1 MVCPSTLRY
10 HRFMEAV
17 IYARWSSDEQG
28 KGSTL
33 DRQREDCL
41 AMAEAHGW
49 KVVDEIKDEG
59 VSAFRGVHAEVGAL
73 GQFIRAVEDGAYP
86 DGVVL
91 VVEKLDRLSRQAPEV
106 AFSAM
111 LRMTGAGVI
120 VATVDGNRQYRT
132 GQFGMAEIIEIIVKA
147 QLSHEESSKKSE
159 RVGRAWAKKRERLA
173 AGDMSILT
181 RRGPAWLRV
190 DGDPPKFVVDEDR
203 AKIVRR
209 IYDMSLAGVG
219 QHSIARRL
227 NKEGVATFGRAAGWH
242 SSSVQ
247 KILTSE
253 AVIGTFQTHT
263 KPKGGV
269 REVAG
274 DRIENYFPAV
284 VDVGIHARVQAARKS
299 RSRRTRGKGRT
310 LANIFSGLAACGS
323 CGARM
328 TLRAKGQK
336 VRADGRTVQEDYLVC
351 DSYQRG
357 TGCDHGFHWNLEKW
371 GGAILD
377 VILDNAFEDRHFV
390 PANVI
395 REVESRIAKT
405 ERALENCETKAS
417 AALELHVETGRA
429 EPKEIWKKL
438 ANEADELRAEL
449 KQLGREL
456 TAARGRVSPEEHQA
470 RVLALRTSMDD
481 PHEDVRLEARSRV
494 MQALSELISTLEFH
508 ADPPAILI
516 NMHGWATYIKEN
528 QFVHGEFDPH
538 LED

>member
-1 MVCPSTLRY
+1 
-10 HRFMEAV
+10 MEAV

-33 DRQREDCL
+33 ARQREDCL

-59 VSAFRGVHAEVGAL
+59 VSAFRGVHAEIGAL

-173 AGDMSILT
+173 AGDMSVVT
-181 RRGPAWLRV
+181 RRAPAWLRV
-190 DGDPPKFVVDEDR
+190 EGDPPTFVVDEGR

-209 IYDMSLAGVG
+209 IYDMSLGGVG

-227 NKEGVATFGRAAGWH
+227 NKDGVATFGRATAWH

-253 AVIGTFQTHT
+253 AVIGTFQAHT
-263 KPKGGV
+263 KPKGGS

-274 DRIENYFPAV
+274 DRIENYFPPI
-284 VDVGIHARVQAARKS
+284 VDVALHARVQAARKA
-299 RSRRTRGKGRT
+299 RSRRTRGKGRR
-310 LANIFSGLAACGS
+310 LANIFSGLAVCEKCGS
-323 CGARM
+323 RM

-336 VRADGRTVQEDYLVC
+336 VRADGRVVQEDYLVC
-351 DSYQRG
+351 DGYQRG
-357 TGCDHGFHWNLEKW
+357 TGCEHGFHWNLERW
-371 GGAILD
+371 GEAILD

-395 REVESRIAKT
+395 RDVESRIART
-405 ERALENCETKAS
+405 ERALEICETKAI
-417 AALELHVETGRA
+417 AALELHVETGRK

-438 ANEADELRAEL
+438 ATQADDLRDEL

-456 TAARGRVSPEEHQA
+456 VAARGKVSPEQHQA
-470 RVLALRTSMDD
+470 RVMSLRKSMDD
-481 PHEDVRLEARSRV
+481 PDEDVRFEARSRV
-494 MQALSELISTLEFH
+494 MQALGELITTLDFY

-516 NMHGWATYIKEN
+516 NMHGWATYIKES
-528 QFVHGEFDPH
+528 QFIDGKFDPYI
-538 LED
+538 EE